1 MVARLWRVWVGTLQ
15 GLLVVKER
23 ERKMSE
29 GGVVVKCERL
39 WDVKEKENGA

>member
-1 MVARLWRVWVGTLQ
+1 LEGVG
-15 GLLVVKER
+15 GNSAGVVGRQRER

-39 WDVKEKENGA
+39 WDVKEKESGA